1 MEIEIEGCIVTIKSL
16 WIAVAIFSIL
26 ELVAI
31 PVLLVGADKLY
42 QMIDGVMIIAFIIYP
57 LFYFLSLLLL
67 KKGNRKLGAVI
78 LLIPLLLYTPILMGI
93 QGLIR

>member
-1 MEIEIEGCIVTIKSL
+1 MTIKRL
-16 WIAVAIFSIL
+16 WVAVLIFSIL

-42 QMIDGVMIIAFIIYP
+42 QTIDGVLIIAFIMYP
-57 LFYFLSLLLL
+57 LFYLVSLLLL
-67 KKGNRKLGAVI
+67 KKGNRKVGAVI
-78 LLIPLLLYTPILMGI
+78 LFIPLLLYTPILMVL